1 MHAVFEALRSPRLP
15 GLLVGLCVGI
25 AVLLLRMTSVLEPW
39 ELLAYD
45 WSMKTRPSVR
55 ALDSRIMLIG
65 ITEQDI
71 QAMGRWPL
79 TDATLA
85 RVLDKLLQ
93 HQPRAIGI
101 DIYRDI
107 PVPPGQKALESVLAT
122 HPNIIMVMKFG
133 RDAHARVNPPAV
145 LRGTDRVAFND
156 LLLDRDGIVRRGLL
170 FMDEGEESAS
180 SFALRLAIQYLQAA
194 GITPQ
199 PDLVNP
205 QHLRLGQTTF
215 RPLEPNDGGYVGV
228 DARGYQVLL
237 DYMGTSRPV
246 PSYPLS
252 TLLAGQIPGEAIQG
266 KIVLVGVTATSVPDV
281 FHIPDSSG
289 LVGDRGTV
297 YGVLVHAV
305 MVNQLLGAALDGL
318 SPLATL
324 SEPQESLWILMWG
337 LLGGLIGYLGR
348 STVRFVV
355 LTISGLVLLGL
366 IAQTAMMKGWWI
378 PLIPPALAWF
388 MSAALITAYLMSREK
403 KDRAVLMQ
411 LFSRHVSPEVAET
424 IWQQRHQFWEG
435 GRPRSQKVMV
445 TVLFSDLEGFTSVSE
460 KMDAQALLD
469 WTNAY
474 IEIMAEVVMKH
485 GGIVDDYFGDA
496 IKANFG
502 VPLARTSEAEI
513 RQDAMNAVNCA
524 LAMEREMMRI
534 NELWQQQRLPTA
546 RMRIGIFTGPA
557 VAGSL
562 GSAQRLK
569 YTTIGDSVNIAAR
582 LESFVK
588 DSWEPNPGE
597 SPCRILIGESTLQYL
612 DEQFQTQRLGEMSL
626 KGKSQRVIVYR
637 LFGRGEQSCGDATKE
652 DRMNSSKLTATISI
666 LTLVL
671 GSVVPPLGA
680 EEQSQ
685 KPMTQVEERQKEA
698 ISTKE
703 KQKKVTS
710 TMVAPVYRPPLRG
723 APGGRLGGGTRG
735 RDQTFVLSVLA
746 PNHTGLTVQ
755 EQPVLYWYLSKP
767 ITSSM
772 EFTLIGDGIKP
783 IVETTLKP
791 PFEAGVQRLRLADF
805 GVHLNPGKQYRWFV
819 ALVVDPQRRSKDILA
834 GGTIERSE
842 FSEGMAA
849 KLSRADKEK
858 TARIYAEEG
867 FWYDAVAS
875 ITELIEKAP
884 KDISLREQ
892 RASLLQQVG
901 LAEVSEYDLSARTG
915 E

>member
-1 MHAVFEALRSPRLP
+1 MA
-15 GLLVGLCVGI
+15 G
-25 AVLLLRMTSVLEPW
+25 VLEPW

-45 WSMKTRPSVR
+45 WSLRTRPSVR
-55 ALDSRIMLIG
+55 ALDSRIVLIG
-65 ITEQDI
+65 ITEEDI

-79 TDATLA
+79 TDAMLA
-85 RVLDKLLQ
+85 QVLDTLLQ
-93 HQPRAIGI
+93 HQPRAIGV

-107 PVPPGQKALESVLAT
+107 PVPPGQKALEPILAA
-122 HPNIIMVMKFG
+122 HANIIMVMKFG

-145 LRGTDRVAFND
+145 LRGTDQVGFND
-156 LLLDRDGIVRRGLL
+156 LLVDRDGIVRRGLL
-170 FMDEGEESAS
+170 FMDEGAESAS
-180 SFALRLAIQYLQAA
+180 SFALRLAVQYLQPE

-199 PDLVNP
+199 PDSVNP

-215 RPLEPNDGGYVGV
+215 RPLEPNDGGYVEV

-237 DYMGTSRPV
+237 DYVGASRPV

-252 TLLAGQIPGEAIQG
+252 ALLSGQIAREAIRD
-266 KIVLVGVTATSVPDV
+266 KVVFVGVTATSVPDV

-289 LVGDRGTV
+289 LVGDHGTV
-297 YGVLVHAV
+297 YGVRIHAA

-318 SPLATL
+318 SPLSTL
-324 SEPQESLWILMWG
+324 SEPQETLWILMWG

-348 STVRFVV
+348 STWRFLV
-355 LTISGLVLLGL
+355 LTISGLGLLGL
-366 IAQTAMMKGWWI
+366 IVQTAMMRGWWI
-378 PLIPPALAWF
+378 PLIPPALAWL
-388 MSAALITAYLMSREK
+388 MAVALITAYLMSREK
-403 KDRAVLMQ
+403 KERAVLMQ
-411 LFSRHVSPEVAET
+411 LFSKHVSPEVAET

-474 IEIMAEVVMKH
+474 IEVMAEVVMKH

-534 NELWQQQRLPTA
+534 NELWQQQHLPTA

-588 DSWEPNPGE
+588 DTWEPHPGE
-597 SPCRILIGESTLQYL
+597 SPCRILIGESTLRYL
-612 DEQFQTQRLGEMSL
+612 DQQFRTQRLGELSL
-626 KGKSQRVIVYR
+626 KGKQEKVTVYR
-637 LFGRGEQSCGDATKE
+637 LFGRAEQCGGDATKE

-671 GSVVPPLGA
+671 GSVVPALGA
-680 EEQSQ
+680 EQQSQ
-685 KPMTQVEERQKEA
+685 KPMTQVEE
-698 ISTKE
+698 
-703 KQKKVTS
+703 KQKKATS
-710 TMVAPVYRPPLRG
+710 TMVAPVYKPPLRG

-735 RDQTFVLSVLA
+735 RDQTFTLSVLA

-767 ITSSM
+767 ITSPI
-772 EFTLIGDGIKP
+772 EFTLMGDGIKP
-783 IVETTLKP
+783 MLETTLKP

-805 GVHLNPGKQYRWFV
+805 GVHLNPGKPYQWFV

-834 GGTIERSE
+834 GGAIERSE
-842 FSEGMAA
+842 FSESAA
-849 KLSRADKEK
+849 VKLSRADKEEA
-858 TARIYAEEG
+858 ARIYAEEG
-867 FWYDAVAS
+867 FWYDAVAA
-875 ITELIEKAP
+875 ITERIEKAP

-901 LAEVSEYDLSARTG
+901 LAEVSDYDLNVRAG
-915 E
+915 K

>member
-1 MHAVFEALRSPRLP
+1 MRAVVEALRSPRLA
-15 GLLVGLCVGI
+15 GLLVGLFVGI
-25 AVLLLRMTSVLEPW
+25 AVLLVRMTSVLEPW

-45 WSMKTRPSVR
+45 WSLKARPSVK
-55 ALDSRIMLIG
+55 ALESRITMIG
-65 ITEQDI
+65 ITEEDI

-79 TDATLA
+79 TDAMLA
-85 RVLDKLLQ
+85 RALEKLLQ
-93 HQPRAIGI
+93 YQPRAIGV

-107 PVPPGQKALESVLAT
+107 PVPPGQDTLESVLKT

-145 LRGTDRVAFND
+145 LRGTDQIGFND
-156 LLLDRDGIVRRGLL
+156 LLVDRDGIVRRGLL
-170 FMDEGEESAS
+170 FMDESEPIAT
-180 SFALRLAIQYLQAA
+180 SFPLRLALQSLQAE

-199 PDLVNP
+199 PDSVNP
-205 QHLRLGQTTF
+205 QYLRLGQTTF

-237 DYMGTSRPV
+237 DYVGAGRPV

-252 TLLAGQIPGEAIQG
+252 ALLSGQIGREAVRD
-266 KIVLVGVTATSVPDV
+266 KVVLVGVTATSVPDV
-281 FHIPDSSG
+281 FNIPYSAAPVSG
-289 LVGDRGTV
+289 HTTV
-297 YGVLVHAV
+297 YGVLIHAA
-305 MVNQLLGAALDGL
+305 MADQLLAAALDGL
-318 SPLATL
+318 SPLSTL
-324 SEPQESLWILMWG
+324 SELQGSLWILLWG

-348 STVRFVV
+348 STLRFLV

-403 KDRAVLMQ
+403 KERAVLMQ

-485 GGIVDDYFGDA
+485 GGVVDDYFGDA

-502 VPLARTSEAEI
+502 VPLARTSETEI

-534 NELWQQQRLPTA
+534 NEFWQQQRLPTA

-637 LFGRGEQSCGDATKE
+637 LFGRGELSCGDATKE
-652 DRMNSSKLTATISI
+652 DRMDSLKLTATISI

-671 GSVVPPLGA
+671 GSVVPALGA
-680 EEQSQ
+680 EEQAQ
-685 KPMTQVEERQKEA
+685 KPKTQVEE
-698 ISTKE
+698 
-703 KQKKVTS
+703 KQKKAAS
-710 TMVAPVYRPPLRG
+710 TTLAPVYKPPVRG

-735 RDQTFVLSVLA
+735 RDQTFILSVLA
-746 PNHTGLTVQ
+746 PDHTGLTAQ

-767 ITSSM
+767 ITSPM

-783 IVETTLKP
+783 LVETTLKP
-791 PFEAGVQRLRLADF
+791 PFVAGVQRLRLADF

-842 FSEGMAA
+842 LSEGMTA
-849 KLSRADKEK
+849 KLPRADKEK
-858 TARIYAEEG
+858 AARIYAEEG
-867 FWYDAVAS
+867 FWYDAVAA

-884 KDISLREQ
+884 KDVSLREQ

-901 LAEVSEYDLSARTG
+901 LAEVSEYDLSVRTG

>member
-1 MHAVFEALRSPRLP
+1 MRAVVEALRSPRLA
-15 GLLVGLCVGI
+15 GLLVGLFVGI
-25 AVLLLRMTSVLEPW
+25 AVLLVRMTSVLEPW

-45 WSMKTRPSVR
+45 WSLKARPSVK
-55 ALDSRIMLIG
+55 ALESRITLIG
-65 ITEQDI
+65 ITEEDI

-79 TDATLA
+79 TDAMLA
-85 RVLDKLLQ
+85 RALDKLLQ
-93 HQPRAIGI
+93 YQPRAIGV

-107 PVPPGQKALESVLAT
+107 PVPPGQDALESVLTT

-145 LRGTDRVAFND
+145 LRGTDQIGFND
-156 LLLDRDGIVRRGLL
+156 LLVDRDGIVRRGLL
-170 FMDEGEESAS
+170 FMDEGEEIATSFPLR
-180 SFALRLAIQYLQAA
+180 FALQYLQAE

-199 PDLVNP
+199 PDAVNP
-205 QHLRLGQTTF
+205 QYLRLGQTSF

-237 DYMGTSRPV
+237 DYVGAGRPV

-252 TLLAGQIPGEAIQG
+252 ALLSGQIAREAVRD
-266 KIVLVGVTATSVPDV
+266 KVVLVGVTATSVPDV
-281 FHIPDSSG
+281 FNIPYSAAPVSG
-289 LVGDRGTV
+289 HTTV
-297 YGVLVHAV
+297 YGVLIHAA
-305 MVNQLLGAALDGL
+305 MANQLLAAALDGL
-318 SPLATL
+318 SPLSTL
-324 SEPQESLWILMWG
+324 SELQETLWILMWG

-348 STVRFVV
+348 STLRFLV

-366 IAQTAMMKGWWI
+366 IAQAAMMKGWWI

-388 MSAALITAYLMSREK
+388 MSAALITAYLVSKEK
-403 KDRAVLMQ
+403 KERATLMQ

-435 GRPRSQKVMV
+435 GRPRSQNVML

-460 KMDAQALLD
+460 KMDAQGLLD
-469 WTNAY
+469 WTNAF
-474 IEIMAEVVMKH
+474 IEVMAEVVMKH

-502 VPLARTSEAEI
+502 VPLARTSEAEL
-513 RQDAMNAVNCA
+513 RLDAMNAVNCA
-524 LAMEREMMRI
+524 LAMEREMWRI
-534 NELWQQQRLPTA
+534 NEVCQERQLPTA

-569 YTTIGDSVNIAAR
+569 YTTIGDSINIAAR
-582 LESFVK
+582 LESFGK
-588 DSWEPNPGE
+588 DTWEPNPGE
-597 SPCRILIGESTLQYL
+597 SPCRILIGESTLRYL
-612 DEQFQTQRLGEMSL
+612 DQQFKTQWIGELSL
-626 KGKSQRVIVYR
+626 KGKQDKVTVYR
-637 LFGRGEQSCGDATKE
+637 LIGRAEHYGGEATKE
-652 DRMNSSKLTATISI
+652 DRMNSLKLTATIPI

-671 GSVVPPLGA
+671 GAAVPALGA

-685 KPMTQVEERQKEA
+685 KPMTQGE
-698 ISTKE
+698 E
-703 KQKKVTS
+703 KQKKATS
-710 TMVAPVYRPPLRG
+710 TMAAPVYKPPTRG

-735 RDQTFVLSVLA
+735 REQTFTLSVLA
-746 PNHTGLTVQ
+746 PTHTGLTVQ

-767 ITSSM
+767 LTSAI
-772 EFTLIGDGIKP
+772 EFTVIGDGIKP
-783 IVETTLKP
+783 ITETTLKP

-805 GVHLNPGKQYRWFV
+805 GVHLSPGKQYRWFV
-819 ALVVDPQRRSKDILA
+819 ALVVDPKRRSKDILA
-834 GGTIERSE
+834 GGSIERSE
-842 FSEGMAA
+842 FSQSGTG
-849 KLSRADKEK
+849 KLSRAGKEEA
-858 TARIYAEEG
+858 ARIYAEEG
-867 FWYDAVAS
+867 FWYDAVAA

-901 LAEVSEYDLSARTG
+901 LSEISEYDLSVKAG